1 MCWHANCAM
10 GCLISFPDPCTRNG
24 LNLSTLIY
32 WIKALSGARI
42 VVKEKEQNEK
52 WDGLSGV
59 ARPVSF
65 AECVDMRIGQWVVWF
80 HLRTL
85 CTRNGLD
92 LSTLIHW
99 ISTGLGWD
107 YSDSEILDTRPSVF
121 LCQPFPLYQI
131 RIFTNSDLRP
141 LFCNLFLLLFLL
153 FVFSNLMLAMSILE
167 FFLSGG
173 FICQVIMLCYG
184 VLIVY

>member
-1 MCWHANCAM
+1 MLTWERVNGLFDFFSKPYVPQMGSICPSWSTELRHYQAANCCRWER
-10 GCLISFPDPCTRNG
+10 GKRKNGKDCLAPP
-24 LNLSTLIY
+24 L
-32 WIKALSGARI
+32 
-42 VVKEKEQNEK
+42 
-52 WDGLSGV
+52 
-59 ARPVSF
+59 SF
-65 AECVDMRIGQWVVWF
+65 AECAVDMRIGQWVVWF

-131 RIFTNSDLRP
+131 RIFTNSDLWHY
-141 LFCNLFLLLFLL
+141 FAICSCSFSSFLVFFL
-153 FVFSNLMLAMSILE
+153 SNLMLAMSIFE

-173 FICQVIMLCYG
+173 FICQKSLCF
-184 VLIVY
+184 VMES

>member
-42 VVKEKEQNEK
+42 VVKEKEKNEK

-85 CTRNGLD
+85 CSRNGLD

-107 YSDSEILDTRPSVF
+107 YSDSEILDTRPSVS
-121 LCQPFPLYQI
+121 LCQPFALYQI
-131 RIFTNSDLRP
+131 RIFTNFQTAGRYFAICSSSCVSASWCFQISCKGCLSSNS
-141 LFCNLFLLLFLL
+141 FSAGVS
-153 FVFSNLMLAMSILE
+153 FVKS
-167 FFLSGG
+167 
-173 FICQVIMLCYG
+173 LCF
-184 VLIVY
+184 VMES